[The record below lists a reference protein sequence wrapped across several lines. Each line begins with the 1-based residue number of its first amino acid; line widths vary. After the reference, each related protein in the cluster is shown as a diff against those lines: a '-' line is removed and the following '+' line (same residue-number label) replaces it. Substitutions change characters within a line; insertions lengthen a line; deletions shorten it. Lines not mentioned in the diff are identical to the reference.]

1 MFGKDERR
9 TGGYPFAVLSRG
21 GVAMNYIDNPRK
33 VLTDL
38 LTTTIEMGG
47 SDLHLRVDSAP
58 QVRVDGQVAP
68 LAGYEKLGPEDA
80 KQLAYSYISDFQKR
94 RFEEKRELDFSI
106 GLEGLSRFRVN
117 IFTQKGTVGAAYRA
131 IPYELKTFD
140 ELGLPHIASEFCRRP
155 RGLVLVTG
163 PTGSG
168 KSTTLAT
175 MIDQINSTRHEH
187 IITIEDP
194 IEFVHTHKNCIVSQ
208 RELGADTYSFGEALR
223 SGLRQDPDIV
233 LVGEMR
239 DLETIEMA
247 LRVAET
253 GHLTFATLHTNTAAS
268 TITRII
274 DVFPSSQQ
282 PQIRTQLS
290 NVLEGIMCQAL
301 LPNASGSGRVMA
313 MEILVPNSPIR
324 NLIRED
330 KIHQIYSVMQTGG
343 EKFGMQTLNQSLAG
357 LYRRRLITLETALS
371 VSSNVDELNDLC
383 GHHRTAS
390 SYGFELATHSHGGG
404 QPGR

>member
-1 MFGKDERR
+1 MSTSSD
-9 TGGYPFAVLSRG
+9 A
-21 GVAMNYIDNPRK
+21 RK
-33 VLTDL
+33 KLTEL
-38 LTTTIEMGG
+38 LTKMIEVGA

-58 QVRVDGQVAP
+58 QVRVNGKLKPLEGYAP
-68 LAGYEKLGPEDA
+68 LGPEESERLACSFLSDDQA
-80 KQLAYSYISDFQKR
+80 KQ
-94 RFEEKRELDFSI
+94 FEQRRELDFSI

-117 IFTQKGTVGAAYRA
+117 IFNQKETVGSVFRA
-131 IPYELKTFD
+131 IPYLIRTFD
-140 ELGLPHIASEFCRRP
+140 ELGLPPVVADLCRKP

-175 MIDQINSTRHEH
+175 MIDRVNTNRHEH
-187 IITIEDP
+187 ILTIEDP
-194 IEFVHTHKNCIVSQ
+194 IEFLHTHKNCVVSQ
-208 RELGADTYSFGEALR
+208 RELGSDTSSFADALR
-223 SGLRQDPDIV
+223 SGLRQDPDVV

-253 GHLTFATLHTNTAAS
+253 GHLTLATLHTNTAAS

-274 DVFPSSQQ
+274 DVFPASQQ

-301 LPNASGSGRVMA
+301 LPNSTGTGRVMA
-313 MEILVPNSPIR
+313 MEILIPNSAVR

-330 KIHQIYSVMQTGG
+330 KIHQIYSMMQTGND
-343 EKFGMQTLNQSLAG
+343 KFGMQTLNQSLAA
-357 LYRRRLITLETALS
+357 LYRRRDITLEAALS
-371 VSSNVDELNDLC
+371 ISSNEKELLDLV
-383 GHHRTAS
+383 GRSQGSNAIA
-390 SYGFELATHSHGGG
+390 GFENRDSLGGIRPQTRVRVRG
-404 QPGR
+404 AGDDQY

>member
-1 MFGKDERR
+1 MSI
-9 TGGYPFAVLSRG
+9 TG
-21 GVAMNYIDNPRK
+21 NPQTT
-33 VLTDL
+33 LTEL
-38 LTTTIEMGG
+38 LNKTIELGG

-58 QVRVDGQVAP
+58 QVRVHGNLHP
-68 LAGYEKLGPEDA
+68 LEGYATLTADDTEKLACSFLSEA
-80 KQLAYSYISDFQKR
+80 QLRAFQ
-94 RFEEKRELDFSI
+94 ENLELDFSI

-117 IFTQKGTVGAAYRA
+117 IFKQKETVGGVFRA
-131 IPYELKTFD
+131 IPYEIRNFED
-140 ELGLPHIASEFCRRP
+140 LGLPPVVADLCKKP

-175 MIDQINSTRHEH
+175 MIDRINQTRHQH
-187 IITIEDP
+187 ILTIEDP
-194 IEFVHTHKNCIVSQ
+194 IEFLHTHKHCVVSQ
-208 RELGADTYSFGEALR
+208 RELGQDTFTFAEALR
-223 SGLRQDPDIV
+223 SGLRQDPDVV

-274 DVFPSSQQ
+274 DVFPSTQQ
-282 PQIRTQLS
+282 ANIRTQLS

-301 LPNASGSGRVMA
+301 LPNAMGNGRVMA
-313 MEILVPNSPIR
+313 MEILIPNSAVR

-330 KIHQIYSVMQTGG
+330 KTHQIYSMMQTGSD
-343 EKFGMQTLNQSLAG
+343 KYGMQTLNQSLAG
-357 LYRRRLITLETALS
+357 LFKKRLITFEMAQSL
-371 VSSNVDELNDLC
+371 SSNIEELQDLC
-383 GHHRTAS
+383 GRRPASGAAALAGDGTAPR
-390 SYGFELATHSHGGG
+390 FQAPVR
-404 QPGR
+404 Q